1 MSLEAAYLNRPVR
14 IINQASRRA
23 LYAHLEGNWERRIGA
38 GANELVTEDG
48 NWLIYRTH
56 LGYRITNAL
65 SNRALYAH
73 RNGNWQHRFGAGT
86 PEDRVT
92 DDGFWDITQN
102 PDGSYCI
109 VNRDSERYL
118 YAQPDGAW
126 TQGVGAG
133 PEQDVG
139 LNGRWFFIFSPMVAN
154 DEEH

>member
-1 MSLEAAYLNRPVR
+1 MSLDAAYLNRPVR
-14 IINQASRRA
+14 IISQASRRA
-23 LYAHLEGNWERRIGA
+23 LYAHPEGNWERRIGA
-38 GANELVTEDG
+38 GANELVTED
-48 NWLIYRTH
+48 R
-56 LGYRITNAL
+56 
-65 SNRALYAH
+65 NRALYAH
-73 RNGNWQHRFGAGT
+73 RNGNWQYRFGAGT

-102 PDGSYCI
+102 PDGTYCI
-109 VNRDSERYL
+109 VNRHSGRWL

-126 TQGVGAG
+126 EWGVGAG